1 MRIIAAVL
9 IAVAAWCGSGT
20 ARAADLSGVWAIDRP
35 AWEQQLD
42 RLVQAMLGRLPPE
55 MAAKMKAQGI
65 DPAGALKE
73 SAAGGLDSTIE
84 FLPGGVVRTTGA
96 EDGASDDGRW
106 ILSGE
111 ELRIEVDDADSLE
124 AMVGT
129 VDGDRITLR
138 SLVVGDDPELALM
151 REMIYPLVR
160 RR

>member
-9 IAVAAWCGSGT
+9 IAVAAWCDSGT

-42 RLVQAMLGRLPPE
+42 RLVQAMLSRLPPE
-55 MAAKMKAQGI
+55 MAAQMEAQGI

-84 FLPGGVVRTTGA
+84 FLPGGVVRTTGV

-106 ILSGE
+106 IL
-111 ELRIEVDDADSLE
+111 RA
-124 AMVGT
+124 
-129 VDGDRITLR
+129 R
-138 SLVVGDDPELALM
+138 SCGSRSTTPTASRRWWGPWM
-151 REMIYPLVR
+151 ATASRSARWSSATTRNWPSCVR
-160 RR
+160 